1 MVLWPLWSEFLLSW
15 ARTRRYWFNT
25 LANLGGSLLY
35 FYAILLGFSRLT
47 PEEARFLDPGPLL
60 LVFTAFNL
68 TLFTFQS
75 IAYTVQGEAQLGTLE
90 HMALARGGLL
100 RQLLLRALVQS
111 LFGVLWSLLV
121 LLPLAL
127 AFGVALGPLAR
138 WPLGFL
144 PLFLA
149 ALGFGL
155 LMGATALY
163 FKQVD
168 EFFTIVQFLFLPY
181 FFYLVRFEP
190 WMAHL
195 PFAPGVHLL
204 RLSLSGA
211 EVPWGLLGL
220 ALFQGLLLFALGLWA
235 MAYMYRLV
243 RRRGILGR
251 F

>member
-1 MVLWPLWSEFLLSW
+1 MLWPLWSEFLLSW

-47 PEEARFLDPGPLL
+47 PEEGRFLDPGPLL

-111 LFGVLWSLLV
+111 LSGVLWSLLV

-168 EFFTIVQFLFLPY
+168 EFFTIVQFLFFFF
-181 FFYLVRFEP
+181 FFYLFRFAS
-190 WMAHL
+190 WMWLL
-195 PFAPGVHLL
+195 PFALGLSLL

-211 EVPWGLLGL
+211 EAPWDLLGL
-220 ALFQGLLLFALGLWA
+220 ALFQGVLLFALGLWA

>member
-1 MVLWPLWSEFLLSW
+1 MLWPLWSEFLLSW

-47 PEEARFLDPGPLL
+47 PEEGRFLDPGPLL

-111 LFGVLWSLLV
+111 LSGVLWSLLV

-190 WMAHL
+190 WMGHL

-204 RLSLSGA
+204 RLSPSGA
-211 EVPWGLLGL
+211 AAPWDLLGL
-220 ALFQGLLLFALGLWA
+220 ALFQGVLLFALGLWA

>member
-1 MVLWPLWSEFLLSW
+1 MLWPLWSEFLLSW

-47 PEEARFLDPGPLL
+47 PEEGRFLDPGPLL

-111 LFGVLWSLLV
+111 LSGVLWSLLV

-163 FKQVD
+163 F
-168 EFFTIVQFLFLPY
+168 
-181 FFYLVRFEP
+181 
-190 WMAHL
+190 
-195 PFAPGVHLL
+195 
-204 RLSLSGA
+204 
-211 EVPWGLLGL
+211 
-220 ALFQGLLLFALGLWA
+220 
-235 MAYMYRLV
+235 
-243 RRRGILGR
+243 
-251 F
+251 

>member
-47 PEEARFLDPGPLL
+47 PEEGRFLDPGPLL

-138 WPLGFL
+138 WPLAPSRSPGGRRAWRPSSSTSSGRPTL
-144 PLFLA
+144 PPAHNLA
-149 ALGFGL
+149 
-155 LMGATALY
+155 
-163 FKQVD
+163 
-168 EFFTIVQFLFLPY
+168 LPY
-181 FFYLVRFEP
+181 PHAPPPPHRGGQGE
-190 WMAHL
+190 HL
-195 PFAPGVHLL
+195 PQDERARPAPGRGEPGPGV
-204 RLSLSGA
+204 SL
-211 EVPWGLLGL
+211 
-220 ALFQGLLLFALGLWA
+220 
-235 MAYMYRLV
+235 
-243 RRRGILGR
+243 
-251 F
+251 

>member
-1 MVLWPLWSEFLLSW
+1 MLWPLWSEFLLSW

-47 PEEARFLDPGPLL
+47 PEEGRFLDPGPLL

-111 LFGVLWSLLV
+111 LSGVLWSLLV

-190 WMAHL
+190 WMGHL

-204 RLSLSGA
+204 RLSRSGA
-211 EVPWGLLGL
+211 EAPWGVLGL
-220 ALFQGLLLFALGLWA
+220 ALFQGVLLFALGLWA

>member
-1 MVLWPLWSEFLLSW
+1 MLWPLWSEFLLSW

-47 PEEARFLDPGPLL
+47 PEEGRFLDPGPLL

-111 LFGVLWSLLV
+111 LSGVLWSLLV

-190 WMAHL
+190 WMGHL

-211 EVPWGLLGL
+211 EAPWDLLGL
-220 ALFQGLLLFALGLWA
+220 ALFQGVLLFALGLWA

-243 RRRGILGR
+243 RRRGILGG

>member
-1 MVLWPLWSEFLLSW
+1 MVDWCRPLGD
-15 ARTRRYWFNT
+15 
-25 LANLGGSLLY
+25 LGGSLLY

-47 PEEARFLDPGPLL
+47 PEEGRFLDPGPLL

-111 LFGVLWSLLV
+111 LSGVLWSLLV

-190 WMAHL
+190 WMGHL

-211 EVPWGLLGL
+211 EAPWDLLGL
-220 ALFQGLLLFALGLWA
+220 ALFQGVLLFALGLWA

>member
-1 MVLWPLWSEFLLSW
+1 MLWPLWSEFLLSW

-47 PEEARFLDPGPLL
+47 PEEGRFLDPGPLL

-111 LFGVLWSLLV
+111 LSGVLWSLLV

-190 WMAHL
+190 WMGHL
-195 PFAPGVHLL
+195 PFTPGVHLL

-211 EVPWGLLGL
+211 EAPWDLLGL
-220 ALFQGLLLFALGLWA
+220 ALFQGVLLFALGLWA

>member
-1 MVLWPLWSEFLLSW
+1 
-15 ARTRRYWFNT
+15 
-25 LANLGGSLLY
+25 
-35 FYAILLGFSRLT
+35 
-47 PEEARFLDPGPLL
+47 
-60 LVFTAFNL
+60 
-68 TLFTFQS
+68 
-75 IAYTVQGEAQLGTLE
+75 GEAQLGTLE

-127 AFGVALGPLAR
+127 AFGVTLGPLAR

-211 EVPWGLLGL
+211 EAPWGLLGL

>member
-1 MVLWPLWSEFLLSW
+1 MLWPLWSEFLLSW

-47 PEEARFLDPGPLL
+47 PEEGRFLDPGPLL
-60 LVFTAFNL
+60 LVFTAFNPP
-68 TLFTFQS
+68 LFTFQS
-75 IAYTVQGEAQLGTLE
+75 TAYTAQGEAQLGTLE

-111 LFGVLWSLLV
+111 LSGVLWSLLV

-190 WMAHL
+190 WMGHL

-211 EVPWGLLGL
+211 EAPWDLLGL
-220 ALFQGLLLFALGLWA
+220 ALFQGVLLFALGLWA

>member
-1 MVLWPLWSEFLLSW
+1 MLWPLWSEFLLSW

-47 PEEARFLDPGPLL
+47 PEEGPLL

-111 LFGVLWSLLV
+111 LSGVLWSLLV

-190 WMAHL
+190 WMGHL

-211 EVPWGLLGL
+211 EAPWDLLGL
-220 ALFQGLLLFALGLWA
+220 ALFQGVLLFALGLWA

>member
-1 MVLWPLWSEFLLSW
+1 MLWPLWSEFLLSW

-47 PEEARFLDPGPLL
+47 PEEGRFLDPGPLL

-111 LFGVLWSLLV
+111 LSGGLWSLLV

-127 AFGVALGPLAR
+127 AFGVARGSGLR
-138 WPLGFL
+138 GFL
-144 PLFLA
+144 SA
-149 ALGFGL
+149 SA
-155 LMGATALY
+155 
-163 FKQVD
+163 
-168 EFFTIVQFLFLPY
+168 
-181 FFYLVRFEP
+181 
-190 WMAHL
+190 
-195 PFAPGVHLL
+195 PFRPP
-204 RLSLSGA
+204 RCSLSARAGPA
-211 EVPWGLLGL
+211 P
-220 ALFQGLLLFALGLWA
+220 AQPACH
-235 MAYMYRLV
+235 
-243 RRRGILGR
+243 
-251 F
+251 